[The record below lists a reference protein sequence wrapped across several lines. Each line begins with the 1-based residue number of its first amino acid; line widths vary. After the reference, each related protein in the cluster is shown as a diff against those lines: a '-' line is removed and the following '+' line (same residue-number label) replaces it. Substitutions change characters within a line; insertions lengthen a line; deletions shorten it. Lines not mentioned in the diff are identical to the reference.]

1 MFGAIVISWLV
12 ETVLSATWNKTY
24 FTTGIPIFV
33 MRIPVELRHSN
44 IPSVRQLED
53 RFYSSWASSLVFK
66 EIDLYAYGFR
76 EKYFE
81 FRLVGY
87 SPVMHGVL
95 VFDRNSNE
103 VVVKGFANWSM
114 LSFSLI
120 WLSGVIAGAFS
131 SFPLIALGFILFFV
145 LLMGL
150 LYGIQYYRFSNV
162 ATFSAETWSRKYTKE
177 MVGA

>member
-1 MFGAIVISWLV
+1 MFIVLVVSGLV
-12 ETVLSATWNKTY
+12 EAVLSGAWNKMY
-24 FTTGIPIFV
+24 FTSGIPLFV
-33 MRIPVELRHSN
+33 MRIPVELRHST
-44 IPSVRQLED
+44 IPSVRQLEA

-66 EIDLYAYGFR
+66 EIVLHTYGFR

-87 SPVMHGVL
+87 SPVMHGIL
-95 VFDRNSNE
+95 VFDHNSNE
-103 VVVKGFANWSM
+103 VVVKGFLNWFT

-120 WLSGVIAGAFS
+120 WLSGVVVSSFS
-131 SFPLIALGFILFFV
+131 SFPLIGLGFILFFA

-150 LYGIQYYRFSNV
+150 LYSIQYYRFSKV
-162 ATFSAETWSRKYTKE
+162 AAFAAEAWSRKYTKE